1 MNQGIATTDLA
12 ARKAIYRQLFD
23 RVNEMNYILPIATVP
38 ELFIHSKDLF
48 VKKGS
53 ISRTGVEIADMHWQ

>member
-23 RVNEMNYILPIATVP
+23 RVNEMNYILPVSTVP

-53 ISRTGVEIADMHWQ
+53 ISRTGVDITDMHWQ